1 MVRKTEV
8 GRGIR
13 VIVNPGFCS
22 LRMDPFRLSRHPSVR
37 AALVWATARS
47 GAAEDLDDHP
57 EIAVR
62 SQVRDPGAAEL
73 TASA

>member
-1 MVRKTEV
+1 MEV

-22 LRMDPFRLSRHPSVR
+22 LRMVYSGCPDIRASG

-57 EIAVR
+57 EIAV
-62 SQVRDPGAAEL
+62 QVRDPGAAEL
-73 TASA
+73 TAGA